1 VSRALLVASRQLR
14 AYFRSPLAA
23 VIVAATLLLDG
34 ILFYWK
40 GLGAEKLPSAE
51 VLQQFFYHAGGVTA
65 AAALFLSMG
74 LLAEE
79 RQTGTFTLLN
89 TAPIRDAEIVAGKFL
104 AALAMIGVVTL
115 LSLYMPALIFV
126 NGKVS
131 LGHIAVGYAGVLL
144 YAGASAAIG
153 LFASAV
159 TRSQI
164 IAVIVGGITIGVLIV
179 LWIVAKAVDP
189 PLNEYLGSAAFHHQN
204 FAGFMNGVLELGP
217 VVYYVAVTWFFLLA
231 ATKILEAR
239 RWR

>member
-1 VSRALLVASRQLR
+1 MSRALLVASRQLR

-23 VIVAATLLLDG
+23 VIVAAALLLDG

-40 GLGAEKLPSAE
+40 GLGADKLLSAE
-51 VLQQFFYHAGGVTA
+51 VLQEFFYNASGVTA
-65 AAALFLSMG
+65 ASALFLSMG

-89 TAPIRDAEIVAGKFL
+89 TSPITDGQIIAGKFL
-104 AALAMIGVVTL
+104 AAFGMIVVLTL
-115 LSLYMPALIFV
+115 LTAYMPALIFV

-131 LGHIAVGYAGVLL
+131 VGHIAVGYLGLL
-144 YAGASAAIG
+144 LLGSAVVAIG
-153 LFASAV
+153 LFASAL

-164 IAVIVGGITIGVLIV
+164 IAVIVGAITIGVLYV
-179 LWIVAKAVDP
+179 LWIVARAADP
-189 PLNEYLGSAAFHHQN
+189 PLNAFLSAAAFHHEN
-204 FAGFMNGVLELGP
+204 FRGFMLGVLELGH
-217 VVYYVAVTWFFLLA
+217 VVYYLSVTYFFLLA